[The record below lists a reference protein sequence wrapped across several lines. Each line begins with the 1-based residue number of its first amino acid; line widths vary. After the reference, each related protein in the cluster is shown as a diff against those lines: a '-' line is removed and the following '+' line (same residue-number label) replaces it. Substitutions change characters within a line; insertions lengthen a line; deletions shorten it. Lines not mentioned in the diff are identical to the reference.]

1 MVGLVRS
8 VQLLATLIVAV
19 PVAAM
24 GTFTMYAGDLGL
36 GAVFVGLAVAIVV
49 LSEYVYGR
57 LVGGTVGRLRR

>member
-8 VQLLATLIVAV
+8 VQLLGTLIVTV

-24 GTFTMYAGDLGL
+24 GAFTIYAGDLGR
-36 GAVFVGLAVAIVV
+36 GAVFVGLAVAIVA